1 MKILKNFKK
10 TSIIISAILVFLVF
24 SQTALGKR
32 IFIDSGFVESVRN
45 WLLGNPKINACDYKE
60 GTIILIK
67 PVATGV
73 GEGRYEAGD
82 IVEIRDGEELCK
94 IAGNKDPFGTEEKTK
109 LLPLYYPKKLTQEQK
124 QKLLEPEIEEIS
136 NGNQNDEILKI
147 ENSKTENSEK
157 QESKMLMRR
166 KYGIDYT
173 KILTNREILKI
184 RDFKGLNKLPEVDLS
199 SIIEKSPDQK
209 SVVQIPTHLAKKEKT
224 LSLFKNLKLKIKNLL
239 AQPAMAGSGT
249 KTICPAGQG
258 CNYTTLSAWEAG
270 EQANLTGQGPAI
282 AQIKGDW
289 SVATDTSQV
298 VIDGWTTTAND
309 YIYIYTLPEARHN
322 GKWDETKYRLVIAH
336 SSWWSPIQIQEEFT
350 RIDGLQAKL
359 IDSGGSYPS
368 VISPY
373 FNNANSD
380 VRISNN
386 IIVVDSTS
394 KTGGAVNG
402 IGVNNTY
409 SNKAKIW
416 NNIIYPIS
424 SSQYLR
430 AGIEAVAGSGVTR
443 EWYIYNNTVYGWY
456 IGIYNYSFVNTI
468 VLKNNISYNNN
479 DNYSGFFSA
488 SSTNNLSGPTQTDA
502 PGSNPRNAV
511 TVQFVD
517 PDNYDFHL
525 RVGDSA
531 ARGYGANLSN
541 DANLA
546 FSTDI
551 DGENRPENGPWDI
564 GADQVART
572 SQVNTSLK
580 GRGPTNGLVGYWT
593 FDAQDTIWTS
603 ATTGTTTD
611 LSGNGNHGTITN
623 MSRTSSPAPGI
634 SGQALSF
641 DGVDDGITVSHN
653 SGLQPSELT
662 ISLWIKPLS
671 SGATKR
677 IIDKGTT
684 GYIIRRVPNNTI
696 QFIPG
701 FYNSNS
707 SAPQNIWTHVV
718 VTAGSSGHK
727 IYING
732 SLDYSNTTP
741 YSPSGTSNLIIG
753 GALDKYYG
761 LIDDVRI
768 YNRALS
774 ADEVMELYKLGS
786 RKFQLKK

>member
-1 MKILKNFKK
+1 MKISKNFKK
-10 TSIIISAILVFLVF
+10 ISIIIIAVVLVFLVF

-32 IFIDSGFVESVRN
+32 IFIDSGFVESVRS
-45 WLLGNPKINACDYKE
+45 WLLDNPKINACDYKE

-94 IAGNKDPFGTEEKTK
+94 IAGSKDPFGTEEKTK
-109 LLPLYYPKKLTQEQK
+109 FLPLYYPKKLTQEQK

-136 NGNQNDEILKI
+136 NENQNDESLKI
-147 ENSKTENSEK
+147 ENSKIENSEK

-173 KILTNREILKI
+173 KILNDKEILKI
-184 RDFKGLNKLPEVDLS
+184 RDFKGLNKLPEIDLS

-209 SVVQIPTHLAKKEKT
+209 SVVKLPTHLAKNEKT

-239 AQPAMAGSGT
+239 AQPAIAGSGT

-270 EQANLTGQGPAI
+270 EQADLTGQGPAI

-289 SVATDTSQV
+289 SVATDTAQV
-298 VIDGWTTTAND
+298 VINGWTTTAND

-322 GKWDETKYRLVIAH
+322 GKWDETKYRLYNANISVL
-336 SSWWSPIQIQEEFT
+336 EEFV
-350 RIDGLQAKL
+350 RIDGLQ
-359 IDSGGSYPS
+359 IYYEGNWDSPNIYLMSSG
-368 VISPY
+368 V
-373 FNNANSD
+373 NSD
-380 VRISNN
+380 LYVSNN
-386 IIVVDSTS
+386 ILYGPGNYNQS
-394 KTGGAVNG
+394 G
-402 IGVNNTY
+402 IKINNT
-409 SNKAKIW
+409 NITAKIW
-416 NNIIYPIS
+416 NNIIYNFYYPG
-424 SSQYLR
+424 QNV
-430 AGIEAVAGSGVTR
+430 AGIRIVAVNIA
-443 EWYIYNNTVYGWY
+443 YLYNNT
-456 IGIYNYSFVNTI
+456 ISLTRRGIIAEAGTVI
-468 VLKNNISYNNN
+468 AKNNLSYNNN
-479 DNYSGFFSA
+479 TDYSGAFSSA
-488 SSTNNLSGPTQTDA
+488 STNNLSKDNTA
-502 PGSNPRNAV
+502 PAYGTYYRNK

-525 RVGDSA
+525 RLGDSA
-531 ARGYGANLSN
+531 TRGYGANLSN

-572 SQVNTSLK
+572 TQVNTSLK
-580 GRGPTNGLVGYWT
+580 GRGPTDGLVGYWT
-593 FDAQDTIWTS
+593 FDGPDTIWTS

-611 LSGNGNHGTITN
+611 LSGNGNHGTLTN

-671 SGATKR
+671 SPGTDKR
-677 IIDKGTT
+677 IIDKGTS
-684 GYIIRRVPNNTI
+684 GYIIRRTNNNKI

-701 FYNSNS
+701 FYETSFFV
-707 SAPQNIWTHVV
+707 PQNIWTHIVV
-718 VTAGSSGHK
+718 IAESSGHK

-761 LIDDVRI
+761 LIDEVRI

-774 ADEVMELYKLGS
+774 ADEVMELYNMGS
-786 RKFQLKK
+786 RKFQLKR